1 MTYHN
6 IGQGKDDLRLNNIID
21 KVLNRML
28 GQRAAQTFFD
38 HLESTHSIQRQNIA
52 HEMASFNSALR
63 EYFGAGAGIIEQA
76 ISKNMEFVE
85 LEPETSLAERARMLK
100 LV

>member
-1 MTYHN
+1 MTYHD
-6 IGQGKDDLRLNNIID
+6 IGQGKDDLRLNNIIGR
-21 KVLNRML
+21 VLNRML
-28 GQRAAQTFFD
+28 GKRAAQTFFD

-52 HEMASFNSALR
+52 HEMASFNSALK

-76 ISKNMEFVE
+76 INKNIEFVE
-85 LEPETSLAERARMLK
+85 LETEASLTERTRMLK

>member
-1 MTYHN
+1 MTCHD
-6 IGQGKDDLRLNNIID
+6 IGQGRDDVRLNNIID
-21 KVLNRML
+21 KVLSRML
-28 GQRAAQTFFD
+28 GRRAAQTFYD

-63 EYFGAGAGIIEQA
+63 EYFGPGAGVIEQV
-76 ISKNMEFVE
+76 INKNMEFAE
-85 LEPETSLAERARMLK
+85 LETETSPAERARILK

>member
-1 MTYHN
+1 MTYHD
-6 IGQGKDDLRLNNIID
+6 IGQGKDDLRLNNIIGR
-21 KVLNRML
+21 VLSRML
-28 GQRAAQTFFD
+28 GKRAAQTFFD

-52 HEMASFNSALR
+52 HEMASFNSALK

-76 ISKNMEFVE
+76 INKNIEFVE
-85 LEPETSLAERARMLK
+85 LETEASLTERTRMLK

>member
-1 MTYHN
+1 MTYHD
-6 IGQGKDDLRLNNIID
+6 IRQGKDDVRVNNTID
-21 KVLNRML
+21 RVLNRML
-28 GQRAAQTFFD
+28 GQRAAQTFLD

-63 EYFGAGAGIIEQA
+63 EYFGAAASIIEQA
-76 ISKNMEFVE
+76 ISKDVEFVD
-85 LEPETSLAERARMLK
+85 LETETSLAERARMLK